1 MKHYRRSH
9 IKNKI
14 HKIRPRHS
22 IFLKLWFWLVLLLF
36 ILLGVVFYVFLFYSG
51 LQIKN
56 IYISGNENIDNAK
69 IMGVTV
75 PATETKIF
83 DVPYSGQK
91 INQSSSDENNCDI
104 KFDVRSFPPVLRRI
118 LLEFVRMDKNKNN

>member
-1 MKHYRRSH
+1 M
-9 IKNKI
+9 IKENPSNEDISMGEVRELIEGVQQMNKTALDCVFVIIRI
-14 HKIRPRHS
+14 HSLR
-22 IFLKLWFWLVLLLF
+22 
-36 ILLGVVFYVFLFYSG
+36 
-51 LQIKN
+51 
-56 IYISGNENIDNAK
+56 E
-69 IMGVTV
+69 
-75 PATETKIF
+75 TETKIF